1 MNIGIDIDGVILDF
15 ERTMRYYAE
24 LYDLK
29 LHHQGKIKDEF
40 NYMNNYN
47 WTEEESRYFKEKYL
61 IKGTTEC
68 SLVPGAKESL
78 DILHERGYKIIIIS
92 ARGSINLKT
101 AELVTKKLNEL
112 NVYYDE
118 IHLGIT
124 NKVSACITNKIDIMI
139 DDNPTICKELKNNK
153 IKTIYLKDNKENI
166 RNSKFLITVTN
177 WAEILRVLLKNS

>member
-29 LHHQGKIKDEF
+29 LHHQGKINDEF
-40 NYMNNYN
+40 NYMKNYN
-47 WTEEESRYFKEKYL
+47 WAEEESSYFKENYL
-61 IKGTTEC
+61 IKGTMEC

-78 DILHERGYKIIIIS
+78 DILHEKGYKIIIIS
-92 ARGSINLKT
+92 ARGSINPKT
-101 AELVTKKLNEL
+101 KEVVTKKLKDL
-112 NVYYDE
+112 NIYYDE

-124 NKVSACITNKIDIMI
+124 NKVDTCISNKIDIMI
-139 DDNPTICKELKNNK
+139 DDNPNTCKDLKNNK

-166 RNSKFLITVTN
+166 RNSKLLITVTN
-177 WAEILRVLLKNS
+177 WAEILRVLLNNS